1 MFRLLI
7 VLVSCNSLC
16 LIAAVGC
23 FTWYLSCEFA
33 VFVVWFWLI
42 VLSCCSI
49 DLLCIWL
56 LGGGR
61 YCCCIWLVSFLDF
74 GRVGVEFWFW
84 CLLLMLSYSL
94 VGCCLPMRLCMF
106 DCLYGGLRPG
116 LCVVLTLIWC
126 CFCDF
131 ALEVLIYG
139 GFDHDCGGWV
149 ANFLVS
155 CGLL

>member
-1 MFRLLI
+1 M
-7 VLVSCNSLC
+7 
-16 LIAAVGC
+16 
-23 FTWYLSCEFA
+23 
-33 VFVVWFWLI
+33 FVVWFWLI

-56 LGGGR
+56 LGGGW

-84 CLLLMLSYSL
+84 CLVLMLDYSL
-94 VGCCLPMRLCMF
+94 VGCCLAVRLCTF

-126 CFCDF
+126 CFCGF